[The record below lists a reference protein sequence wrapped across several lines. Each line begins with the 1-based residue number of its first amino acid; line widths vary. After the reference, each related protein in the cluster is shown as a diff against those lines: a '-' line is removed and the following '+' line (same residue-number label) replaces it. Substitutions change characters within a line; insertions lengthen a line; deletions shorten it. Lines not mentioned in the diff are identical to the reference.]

1 MELKV
6 EDARKHYQKYL
17 KIHEKRFAKIIEHVT
32 SGDVDKKSK
41 SILDV
46 GCHSLI
52 LLSTLRDMGYRN
64 VHGIDVPLFIE
75 AFDLDTINRFN
86 LKNCDLQND
95 AIPFEDN
102 KFDIIIMSEVIEHL
116 FFNPTDCLMDLK
128 RTLKPGGKLIITTP
142 NIYRSANLIKMLSCK
157 NIFSLPSVG
166 PSGHFKEYSI
176 EDINDFVETC
186 DLKRDHV
193 SLANLFRNPKFLY
206 QLIVSAISFIDPRRR
221 DSIVGIYSKKPM

>member
-6 EDARKHYQKYL
+6 EDAKKHYEKYL

-32 SGDVDKKSK
+32 SGDVDNKSK

-116 FFNPTDCLMDLK
+116 FFNPTECY
-128 RTLKPGGKLIITTP
+128 G
-142 NIYRSANLIKMLSCK
+142 
-157 NIFSLPSVG
+157 
-166 PSGHFKEYSI
+166 
-176 EDINDFVETC
+176 
-186 DLKRDHV
+186 
-193 SLANLFRNPKFLY
+193 
-206 QLIVSAISFIDPRRR
+206 
-221 DSIVGIYSKKPM
+221 SKKDIEARGQAHHYDPKYLPLSEPYQDVILQKYI